1 MQKTKECKGYSTD
14 DIYTTQPQQFPQQFA
29 ATTERAK
36 TQKSHLEFGLL
47 SLCGLVDER
56 LVNVRDHTTS
66 SNCSLDQ
73 SVQFFVTPDGQLQVA
88 WCNTLDLQIL
98 TGISSQLQDFSS
110 KVFQDCRCVDSGGS
124 SNTVTLVDRVLKE
137 TVNTTDREL
146 KTSFGTSRLGS
157 LLASWGFATLSTF
170 SAFSSFSRLQQYKT
184 ETGNW
189 LETGR
194 KMNQASVF

>member
-1 MQKTKECKGYSTD
+1 MTKECKGYSTD

-98 TGISSQLQDFSS
+98 AGISSQLQDFSS

-157 LLASWGFATLSTF
+157 LLASWGFATLSSF

>member
-1 MQKTKECKGYSTD
+1 MTKECKGYSTD

-47 SLCGLVDER
+47 SLCGLVDEG
-56 LVNVRDHTTS
+56 LVNVRVHTTS

-98 TGISSQLQDFSS
+98 AGISSQLQDFSS

-157 LLASWGFATLSTF
+157 LLASWGFATLSSF